1 MAFFYSCRSIAKLEA
16 AENNIVEFPSKRTV
30 IYGCFRY
37 SIQFYCRPEM
47 CAKTYTRV
55 IINAPL
61 NTNCIGDIKTCRGTV
76 FIIAFYIWVQLNF
89 VYFFI
94 RFAYTYKQYSLYCG
108 CTKLWYSL
116 YCGCTKLVIT
126 SWRLQLRHSATT
138 KPGNNC
144 HLIMFNG
151 YYIWKVFFHI
161 YVKLTVF
168 FSSACRSGR
177 TRTVYFGVLAKV
189 DVSYKMKLKIAIEI
203 KITMQITFLLLL
215 FIYNLFENAFQRKL
229 F

>member
-1 MAFFYSCRSIAKLEA
+1 LCQNLHSSNY
-16 AENNIVEFPSKRTV
+16 KRTV
-30 IYGCFRY
+30 KHKLHRRHKDLPWNGIYYCLLY
-37 SIQFYCRPEM
+37 LSI
-47 CAKTYTRV
+47 
-55 IINAPL
+55 
-61 NTNCIGDIKTCRGTV
+61 
-76 FIIAFYIWVQLNF
+76 F

-168 FSSACRSGR
+168 FSSACGSGR